1 MKKKALI
8 TGITGQ
14 DGPYL
19 AKLLLEKDYKVY
31 GLLPRRSKQDFYNL
45 EFLNIK
51 DDIEYSVGDVTDYN
65 CMLKVISKVKPDEIY
80 NLAAQSFV
88 GNSWDLSSVTTDIN
102 AMGPLNIL
110 NAIRVVNQKIKFYQA
125 STSEL
130 YGNSIEKTQN
140 ENTSFHPSSP
150 YAIAKLHAY
159 WTTVNF
165 RNSYNMFCCNGIL
178 FNHESPIRGIEFV
191 TRKISDGVAQIFY
204 GNKKNISLGNIE
216 AKRDW
221 GFAGD
226 YVEAMW
232 LMMQAE
238 KPDDFV
244 IATQTQFS
252 IRDFLKLAFKEVNI
266 SNWEQYVKINKDFKR
281 PVDVNSLCGNYNKAK
296 KTLGWEPKTSFK
308 ELVQLMVRED
318 LKRYK
323 KQSVDIKL
331 LKDLKKTK
339 RIDLVNISKKKISA

>member
-45 EFLNIK
+45 DFLNIK
-51 DDIEYSVGDVTDYN
+51 DDIEYSVGDITDYN

-88 GNSWDLSSVTTDIN
+88 GNSWDLSSVTTDVN

-130 YGNSIEKTQN
+130 YGNSSEKVQN
-140 ENTSFHPSSP
+140 ETTRFQPSSP

-191 TRKISDGVAQIFY
+191 TREISDGVAQIFH
-204 GNKKNISLGNIE
+204 GKKQTISLGNIE
-216 AKRDW
+216 SKRDW

-232 LMMQAE
+232 MMMQN
-238 KPDDFV
+238 KKSDDYV
-244 IATQTQFS
+244 IATNKQYS
-252 IRDFLKLAFKEVNI
+252 IKDFLKVSFAEIGILKWKNYI
-266 SNWEQYVKINKDFKR
+266 KIDANFKR
-281 PVDVNSLCGNYNKAK
+281 PVDVTSLCGNYDKAK
-296 KTLGWEPKTSFK
+296 INLGWTPKTNFK
-308 ELVQLMVRED
+308 ELVKMMVKED
-318 LKRYK
+318 LKRH
-323 KQSVDIKL
+323 
-331 LKDLKKTK
+331 KKTGAK
-339 RIDLVNISKKKISA
+339 IKIIRNVKNKENLNISDVANRFSA

>member
-191 TRKISDGVAQIFY
+191 TRKISNGVAQIFY
-204 GNKKNISLGNIE
+204 NKKKNISLGNIE
-216 AKRDW
+216 AKETGVLLEIMLR
-221 GFAGD
+221 
-226 YVEAMW
+226 E
-232 LMMQAE
+232 
-238 KPDDFV
+238 
-244 IATQTQFS
+244 
-252 IRDFLKLAFKEVNI
+252 
-266 SNWEQYVKINKDFKR
+266 
-281 PVDVNSLCGNYNKAK
+281 CG
-296 KTLGWEPKTSFK
+296 
-308 ELVQLMVRED
+308 
-318 LKRYK
+318 
-323 KQSVDIKL
+323 
-331 LKDLKKTK
+331 
-339 RIDLVNISKKKISA
+339 

>member
-1 MKKKALI
+1 MKKRALI

-19 AKLLLEKDYKVY
+19 AKLLLDKDYKVY

-45 EFLNIK
+45 DFLGIK
-51 DDIEYSVGDVTDYN
+51 NDIEYCIGDITDYN
-65 CMLKVISKVKPDEIY
+65 CILKVISEVKPSEIY

-88 GNSWDLSSVTTDIN
+88 GNSWELSSVTTEVN

-110 NAIRVVNQKIKFYQA
+110 DAIRVINQKIKFYQA

-130 YGNSIEKTQN
+130 YGNSEEKVQN
-140 ENTSFHPSSP
+140 ETTTFQPSSP

-204 GNKKNISLGNIE
+204 GKKDCISLGNIDS
-216 AKRDW
+216 KRDW

-232 LMMQAE
+232 LMMKNK
-238 KPDDFV
+238 KPDDYV
-244 IATQTQFS
+244 IATRKQYS
-252 IRDFLKLAFKEVNI
+252 IRDFLKISFAEIGISDWKNFINI
-266 SNWEQYVKINKDFKR
+266 DNSFKR
-281 PVDVNSLCGNYNKAK
+281 PVDVTSLCGNYDKAK
-296 KTLGWEPKTSFK
+296 INLGWTPKTSFK
-308 ELVQLMVRED
+308 ELVTMMVQED
-318 LKRYK
+318 LKRH
-323 KQSVDIKL
+323 
-331 LKDLKKTK
+331 KKTGAK
-339 RIDLVNISKKKISA
+339 IKIIRNIKNKENLNISNIAKKVSA

>member
-65 CMLKVISKVKPDEIY
+65 CMLKVISKVKPDEVY

-88 GNSWDLSSVTTDIN
+88 GNSWDLSSVTTEIN
-102 AMGPLNIL
+102 AIGPLNIL
-110 NAIRVVNQKIKFYQA
+110 NAIRVVNKNIKFYQA

-130 YGNSIEKTQN
+130 YGNSIEKIQD
-140 ENTSFHPSSP
+140 ENTKFQPSSP

-159 WTTVNF
+159 WTTINF
-165 RNSYNMFCCNGIL
+165 RESYNMFCCNGIL
-178 FNHESPIRGIEFV
+178 FNHESPLRGIEFV
-191 TRKISDGVAQIFY
+191 TRKISDGVAQIFH
-204 GNKKNISLGNIE
+204 GKKESISLGNIDS
-216 AKRDW
+216 KRDW

-232 LMMQAE
+232 LMMQNK
-238 KPDDFV
+238 KPDDYV
-244 IATQTQFS
+244 IATNKQYS
-252 IRDFLKLAFKEVNI
+252 IKDFLKI
-266 SNWEQYVKINKDFKR
+266 SFNEIGIIDWENYIKIDKNFKR
-281 PVDVNSLCGNYNKAK
+281 PVDVTSLRGNYDKAK
-296 KTLGWEPKTSFK
+296 INLGWTPKTSFK
-308 ELVQLMVRED
+308 ELVKMMVKED
-318 LKRYK
+318 LNRH
-323 KQSVDIKL
+323 
-331 LKDLKKTK
+331 KKTGNK
-339 RIDLVNISKKKISA
+339 IKIISNIKNKESLKISNIAKRVSA

>member
-19 AKLLLEKDYKVY
+19 AKLLLEKDYKVF

-45 EFLNIK
+45 DFLGIK
-51 DDIEYSVGDVTDYN
+51 DDVEYLVGDITDYN
-65 CMLKVISKVKPDEIY
+65 CMLKVISKVKPEEIY

-88 GNSWDLSSVTTDIN
+88 GNSWDLSSVTTDVN

-110 NAIRVVNQKIKFYQA
+110 NAIRVVNKKIKFYQA

-130 YGNSIEKTQN
+130 YGNSDQRIQN
-140 ENTSFHPSSP
+140 ENTKFQPSSP

-159 WTTVNF
+159 WTTINF
-165 RNSYNMFCCNGIL
+165 RKSYNMFCSNGIL
-178 FNHESPIRGIEFV
+178 FNHESPLRGIEFV

-204 GNKKNISLGNIE
+204 GKKESISLGNIDS
-216 AKRDW
+216 KRDW

-232 LMMQAE
+232 LMMQN
-238 KPDDFV
+238 KKSDDYV
-244 IATQTQFS
+244 IATNKQYS
-252 IRDFLKLAFKEVNI
+252 IKDFLKI
-266 SNWEQYVKINKDFKR
+266 SFNEIGILDWEKYIKIDENFKR
-281 PVDVNSLCGNYNKAK
+281 PVDVTSLRGNYDKAK
-296 KTLGWEPKTSFK
+296 INLGWTPKTSFK
-308 ELVQLMVRED
+308 ELVKMMVKED
-318 LKRYK
+318 LNRH
-323 KQSVDIKL
+323 
-331 LKDLKKTK
+331 KKTGSKIKIISNIKNKESLKIPHLAK
-339 RIDLVNISKKKISA
+339 RVSA

>member
-232 LMMQAE
+232 LMMQN
-238 KPDDFV
+238 KKSDDYV
-244 IATQTQFS
+244 IATNKQYS
-252 IRDFLKLAFKEVNI
+252 IKDFLKI
-266 SNWEQYVKINKDFKR
+266 SFAEIGIINWQDYIKIDASFKR
-281 PVDVNSLCGNYNKAK
+281 PVDVTSLCGNYDKAK
-296 KTLGWEPKTSFK
+296 IKLGWTPKTSFK
-308 ELVQLMVRED
+308 ELVKMMVKED
-318 LKRYK
+318 LKRHK
-323 KQSVDIKL
+323 KINAKIKIIHNIKSKENL
-331 LKDLKKTK
+331 NISNVTK
-339 RIDLVNISKKKISA
+339 RVSA